1 MKSKS
6 VVYQL
11 WSWESPLLLL
21 LSPTVMLRYIKI
33 CIPPIFPP
41 FYCTD
46 AYSFLKSWHLLH
58 SRTDWEAGFPSTE
71 LSKGFFCQFHSPK
84 FASWIE
90 FPFCVKLPL
99 SFLQRSHFSVL
110 TTSGT
115 ARNGTENER
124 KDSRSSLVF
133 KIIDQG
139 MKRSVFIDPVLA
151 FIWQMVRCLFIYV
164 MMAQPPLGLHTT
176 QGGQCNSNFTT

>member
-1 MKSKS
+1 M
-6 VVYQL
+6 
-11 WSWESPLLLL
+11 LLLF
-21 LSPTVMLRYIKI
+21 SPTVMLRYIKI
-33 CIPPIFPP
+33 FIQPIFPL

-46 AYSFLKSWHLLH
+46 AYSFLQSLHLLH

-90 FPFCVKLPL
+90 FPFVTSELSMDSVFPFCVKLPL
-99 SFLQRSHFSVL
+99 SFLKISNFSVL

-139 MKRSVFIDPVLA
+139 MKRSVLIDPVLA

-176 QGGQCNSNFTT
+176 QGGQCHSNFTT